1 MTKDFNN
8 EAADNDDSKRQSRE
22 AAIHIEIVREK
33 ERKKIA
39 FEVHDELGQR
49 LTAIKL
55 KMFSYIN
62 KSQSTDRKQQERAE
76 NILKLID
83 ETIDAV
89 GDISTTLRPPILDS
103 FGLAAA
109 IQWLAEDFQKK
120 SEIICELDID
130 HSIETNG
137 NIKTTIFRILQEAL
151 TNILRHSKASKV
163 NICFQKTDVYCQLII
178 EDNGIGISPDK
189 LKSPN
194 SFGLFGMNQR
204 AQSLGGKIVFSGNNS
219 GGCTTTLTV
228 PASIRFEQD

>member
-22 AAIHIEIVREK
+22 AAIHIEIIREE
-33 ERKKIA
+33 ERKKTA
-39 FEVHDELGQR
+39 LEVHDELGQR

-55 KMFSYIN
+55 KMFSYIK

-103 FGLAAA
+103 FGLPASLE
-109 IQWLAEDFQKK
+109 WLVEDFNKK
-120 SEIICELDID
+120 SNIRCDTDID
-130 HSIETNG
+130 HSIEIDG
-137 NIKTTIFRILQEAL
+137 NRKIIIFRILQEAL
-151 TNILRHSKASKV
+151 TNILRHAKADKIK
-163 NICFQKTDVYCQLII
+163 ICFNKTGSYCRLTI
-178 EDNGIGISPDK
+178 EDNGIGIHPDK

-194 SFGLFGMNQR
+194 SFGLFGINQR
-204 AQSLGGKIVFSGNNS
+204 AKSLGAKLVFSGNKD
-219 GGCTTTLTV
+219 GGSTISLTV
-228 PASIRFEQD
+228 PISRQKA